1 MGGEMERMFNKQE
14 FGRQD
19 KTSRNAPQRGGG
31 NAQPRF
37 ASLTAGLMAR
47 KGEAVPAPAHL
58 DGVSIHSHG
67 VARQP
72 QSIAEQEL
80 SQTTAAPLFEN
91 AAPEPAPKPAPVERP
106 QAPYGTRHVPRV
118 PQGTVEPAP
127 QPEPEPTPRFEPEA
141 HEATAAPRPLADEP
155 VPPPVEILQRRAE
168 RLATVG
174 TGDCCAL
181 PLPAAVTET
190 LPAGPYAKVTTRL
203 DRERVRK
210 LKILAARMETTNQ
223 KVLLA
228 ALDHYLDYAC
238 DVLAS
243 ECPCLAR
250 SLREDS

>member
-1 MGGEMERMFNKQE
+1 MERMFNKQS
-14 FGRQD
+14 
-19 KTSRNAPQRGGG
+19 KSTQRGDG
-31 NAQPRF
+31 ATSSSF

-47 KGEAVPAPAHL
+47 KGEAAPAPAHL

-67 VARQP
+67 VAREP
-72 QSIAEQEL
+72 QSVAEQGL
-80 SQTTAAPLFEN
+80 SQTAREELFPGGATAAAQAMEEHLRTL
-91 AAPEPAPKPAPVERP
+91 ASSMSHPVP
-106 QAPYGTRHVPRV
+106 DAS
-118 PQGTVEPAP
+118 P
-127 QPEPEPTPRFEPEA
+127 QPPVGNAPAQARDLPAGDRPEDMEPTPVPEEVLLKRA
-141 HEATAAPRPLADEP
+141 NRKAT
-155 VPPPVEILQRRAE
+155 IS
-168 RLATVG
+168 

-181 PLPAAVTET
+181 PMPRAVMEKLPE
-190 LPAGPYAKVTTRL
+190 GPYAKVTTRL

-250 SLREDS
+250 SLNEKL

>member
-1 MGGEMERMFNKQE
+1 MERMFNKQE
-14 FGRQD
+14 FGAPD
-19 KTSRNAPQRGGG
+19 KTSHNAPQRGGG

-47 KGEAVPAPAHL
+47 KGEAMPAPAHL

-72 QSIAEQEL
+72 QSAADQEL
-80 SQTTAAPLFEN
+80 TQTAQAPLFADAN
-91 AAPEPAPKPAPVERP
+91 PAPAPV
-106 QAPYGTRHVPRV
+106 AP
-118 PQGTVEPAP
+118 P
-127 QPEPEPTPRFEPEA
+127 QPAFD
-141 HEATAAPRPLADEP
+141 EATPQVRPLSDEP
-155 VPPPVEILQRRAE
+155 VPPPAEILQRRAE

-190 LPAGPYAKVTTRL
+190 LPPGPYAKVTTRL

-228 ALDHYLDYAC
+228 ALDHYLAYAC

>member
-72 QSIAEQEL
+72 QSVAEQEL
-80 SQTTAAPLFEN
+80 SQTAAAPQFAN
-91 AAPEPAPKPAPVERP
+91 AAPEPAPVERP

-118 PQGTVEPAP
+118 PQVATEPAP
-127 QPEPEPTPRFEPEA
+127 QSEPQPEPAPRFEPVLRET
-141 HEATAAPRPLADEP
+141 TAAPRPLVDEP
-155 VPPPVEILQRRAE
+155 VPPPAEILQRRAE

-190 LPAGPYAKVTTRL
+190 LPPGPYAKVTTRL

-223 KVLLA
+223 KILLA
-228 ALDHYLDYAC
+228 ALDHYLNYAC
-238 DVLAS
+238 DVLAT